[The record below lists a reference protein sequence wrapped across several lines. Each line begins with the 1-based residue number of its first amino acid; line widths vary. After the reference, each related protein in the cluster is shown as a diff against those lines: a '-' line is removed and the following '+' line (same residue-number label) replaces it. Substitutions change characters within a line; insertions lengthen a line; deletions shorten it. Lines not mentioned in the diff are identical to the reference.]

1 MNPHESPSPIARCRG
16 TMALLLAGPP
26 AAAAGG
32 EPFRARPA
40 YAECALTSPPD
51 AAAILRRAGAPGPAE
66 GQLLL
71 SVCADKTIT
80 APATCRIDCI
90 DALEGEVIAIC
101 DPTVHCGHAG
111 GLAFARSSRVSVSD
125 TDDPSEVDLAVAL
138 EPGAGEG
145 AVVRQTS
152 LALPLRDP
160 FPAYQG
166 RALWGGAY
174 EKPGTGRVWRSPLAA
189 AAAAFDGGGMV
200 WSVSEGRARC
210 RHDRPA
216 FHPPLFRPDSARLC

>member
-1 MNPHESPSPIARCRG
+1 KTDWLASGTECRHARVLEGLDCRGWGWDGGGTPIPPPWSPMNPHESPSPIARCRG

-80 APATCRIDCI
+80 APA
-90 DALEGEVIAIC
+90 
-101 DPTVHCGHAG
+101 
-111 GLAFARSSRVSVSD
+111 
-125 TDDPSEVDLAVAL
+125 
-138 EPGAGEG
+138 
-145 AVVRQTS
+145 
-152 LALPLRDP
+152 
-160 FPAYQG
+160 
-166 RALWGGAY
+166 
-174 EKPGTGRVWRSPLAA
+174 
-189 AAAAFDGGGMV
+189 
-200 WSVSEGRARC
+200 
-210 RHDRPA
+210 
-216 FHPPLFRPDSARLC
+216 